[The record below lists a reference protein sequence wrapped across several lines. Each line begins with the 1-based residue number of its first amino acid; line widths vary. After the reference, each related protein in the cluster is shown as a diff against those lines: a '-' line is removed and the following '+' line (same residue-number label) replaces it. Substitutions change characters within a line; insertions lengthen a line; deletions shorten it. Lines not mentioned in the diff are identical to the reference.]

1 MALLS
6 IQSKS
11 QKPFSGLKI
20 SAGTTPP
27 PTVCTAFCYFSDFIF
42 GSSHFHF
49 SPTTSPSLMLLKD
62 SRHSPASGRL
72 HWLFP
77 PPRMLFPPILQSS
90 PASPFLSLCS
100 SVIFSISPT
109 LMNIF
114 KIITH
119 SPPRHLEEVWFP
131 LSCST
136 FFVSHSIVL
145 NTPLQL
151 FIYCAYCVFS
161 LCADTCWHKSTKD
174 DTFILFSSWIWH
186 SYL

>member
-72 HWLFP
+72 HWLCP
-77 PPRMLFPPILQSS
+77 PPRMLFPPMLQSS